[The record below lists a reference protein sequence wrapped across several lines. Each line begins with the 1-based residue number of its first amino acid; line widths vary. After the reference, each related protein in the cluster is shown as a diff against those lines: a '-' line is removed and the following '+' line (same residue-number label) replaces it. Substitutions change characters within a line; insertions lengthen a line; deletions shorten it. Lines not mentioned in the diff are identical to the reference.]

1 MWDESYSPWNIKSE
15 SEKILVLWNL
25 IENSKTITL
34 KQRKEVWAVL
44 QGIIAYTDKGQ
55 SLEPHH
61 RKYLREQWDRAWKS
75 QKDKRIKWDI
85 ANWLN
90 EPPF

>member
-1 MWDESYSPWNIKSE
+1 MWDKPYSPWNIKRDSD
-15 SEKILVLWNL
+15 KILVLWNL